1 MTMMLMNDDGIIE
14 SLFKS
19 LTLPSGNRSQAA
31 QLLRYSVL
39 TLSLLD

>member
-1 MTMMLMNDDGIIE
+1 MMKMTMMLMNDDGIIE

-19 LTLPSGNRSQAA
+19 LTLPSQAS
-31 QLLRYSVL
+31 QLLRYGVL